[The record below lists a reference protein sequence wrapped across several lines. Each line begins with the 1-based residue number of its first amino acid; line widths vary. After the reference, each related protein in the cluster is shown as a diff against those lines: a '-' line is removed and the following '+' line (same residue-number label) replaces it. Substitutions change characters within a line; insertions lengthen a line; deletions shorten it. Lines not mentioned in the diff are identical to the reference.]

1 MFDGLKKKFS
11 SFIDS
16 LSKKEA
22 EKEAV
27 YENEN
32 QAEITRQPEIKQEE
46 VSNEEPAK
54 AEAPKQVIQQEHKI
68 ETERKFQEDAKTPEP
83 EIIAEPKPNI
93 QISKLVVQEVQPERL
108 HQKPAE
114 ATSKKEPKVSAT
126 TKIKGFF
133 LGHVKISEKD
143 ADPFIESLKLG
154 LLQSDVN
161 YDVAEKVADSIRR
174 NLVGREVSSRSIED
188 DISQGIRDSIMG
200 VLTKGSEIDIIL
212 RIGEKRAVN
221 QLPYKILFVG
231 PNGAGK
237 TTTMAK
243 IASMLI
249 SNNITCVLSASD
261 TFRAAAIEQT
271 AYHASKLGI
280 NVIKGTYGA
289 DPASVAF
296 DAIAHAKAHGI
307 MVVLIDSAGR
317 QETNKSLIEELKKI
331 SRVANP
337 DLKIFIGESISG
349 NALLEQVKAINE
361 AVKLDG
367 IILTKLDVDAKGGN
381 TLSILSDTTIPI
393 LYFGTGEKYSDII
406 PYDPKFIVD
415 NILPNN

>member
-1 MFDGLKKKFS
+1 
-11 SFIDS
+11 
-16 LSKKEA
+16 
-22 EKEAV
+22 V
-27 YENEN
+27 
-32 QAEITRQPEIKQEE
+32 R
-46 VSNEEPAK
+46 
-54 AEAPKQVIQQEHKI
+54 
-68 ETERKFQEDAKTPEP
+68 
-83 EIIAEPKPNI
+83 
-93 QISKLVVQEVQPERL
+93 
-108 HQKPAE
+108 
-114 ATSKKEPKVSAT
+114 
-126 TKIKGFF
+126 
-133 LGHVKISEKD
+133 ISEKD

-161 YDVAEKVADSIRR
+161 YDVADRVADGIRR
-174 NLVGREVSSRSIED
+174 TLVGREVSSRSIEH
-188 DISQGIRDSIMG
+188 DIRQCIRDSIMG
-200 VLTKGSEIDIIL
+200 VLTKSSEIDIM
-212 RIGEKRAVN
+212 KRVAAKRLEN

-243 IASMLI
+243 MASMLI
-249 SNNITCVLSASD
+249 ANGITCVLSASD

-271 AYHASKLGI
+271 AYHASRLGI
-280 NVIKGTYGA
+280 NVIKGAYGA

-331 SRVANP
+331 SRVTNP

-349 NALLEQVKAINE
+349 NALLEQVKAIDE
-361 AVKLDG
+361 AVRIDG

-393 LYFGTGEKYSDII
+393 LYFGTGEKYSDMM
-406 PYDPKFIVD
+406 PYDPQFIVD

>member
-1 MFDGLKKKFS
+1 M
-11 SFIDS
+11 
-16 LSKKEA
+16 E
-22 EKEAV
+22 
-27 YENEN
+27 
-32 QAEITRQPEIKQEE
+32 
-46 VSNEEPAK
+46 
-54 AEAPKQVIQQEHKI
+54 
-68 ETERKFQEDAKTPEP
+68 
-83 EIIAEPKPNI
+83 
-93 QISKLVVQEVQPERL
+93 
-108 HQKPAE
+108 
-114 ATSKKEPKVSAT
+114 
-126 TKIKGFF
+126 
-133 LGHVKISEKD
+133 
-143 ADPFIESLKLG
+143 
-154 LLQSDVN
+154 
-161 YDVAEKVADSIRR
+161 
-174 NLVGREVSSRSIED
+174 
-188 DISQGIRDSIMG
+188 
-200 VLTKGSEIDIIL
+200 
-212 RIGEKRAVN
+212 N

-249 SNNITCVLSASD
+249 ANNITCVLSASD

-349 NALLEQVKAINE
+349 NALLEQVKVIDE

-367 IILTKLDVDAKGGN
+367 IVLTKLDVDAKGGN

-406 PYDPKFIVD
+406 SYDPQFIVD